1 MLCFQEQRTTR
12 QDSGFSQIESVV
24 TMMMDMNSD
33 IINKTGGSDGSIES
47 LTDTLKSVQHQ
58 DEHQDQEEEESDED
72 DELDSVIMNQMRLL
86 LEKAKLSARN
96 KTLIQSK
103 TDQLKDQSELV
114 LFGQEDEIED
124 EQHLEQNSNPL
135 PSGYI

>member
-1 MLCFQEQRTTR
+1 MSCFQEQHTTR
-12 QDSGFSQIESVV
+12 QDSGFSQTESVV
-24 TMMMDMNSD
+24 TMMMEDMYSD
-33 IINKTGGSDGSIES
+33 IINKTGSDGSIES

-58 DEHQDQEEEESDED
+58 EDHQDQEEEDSDED
-72 DELDSVIMNQMRLL
+72 DEIDSVIMNQMRLL

-114 LFGQEDEIED
+114 LFGQEDEVED